1 MKKTV
6 VIHQPDFLPY
16 LGFFH
21 RLIHADLFVILDN
34 AQYVNGTSQS
44 WMNRDKV
51 KTSQG
56 EKWLTVSVKK
66 APRETPINRI
76 ELSGNADWKKNNL
89 NLIRQNYRDAPFFAE
104 IYPHLEQLYLYD
116 GTLLIEFNMKSI
128 EMLAKLLDIEIPTA
142 FASTLPAVGKKNEHL
157 LNILQEVGATHYLSG
172 LGAKAYVD
180 PKLYERAKIEIVW
193 QDFVHPV
200 YPQLHGAFIPCL
212 SSIDVL
218 FNCGVGKSREILRF
232 CSGGTTNTVSK
243 TC

>member
-21 RLIHADLFVILDN
+21 RLIHADTFVILDN

-44 WMNRDKV
+44 WMNRDKL

-66 APRETPINRI
+66 AARETPINQI
-76 ELSGNADWKKNNL
+76 ELSDNSEWKKSNL
-89 NLIRQNYRDAPFFAE
+89 NLIKHNYRLSPYFAE
-104 IYPHLEQLYLYD
+104 IYPHLEKLYAYEGNLLY
-116 GTLLIEFNMKSI
+116 EFNLHSIRMLMK
-128 EMLAKLLDIEIPTA
+128 LFDIEIA
-142 FASTLPAVGKKNEHL
+142 EVLASTLNTVGKKNEL
-157 LNILQEVGATHYLSG
+157 LVDVLKKVGATQYLSG
-172 LGAKAYVD
+172 VGAKAYFEPEVYD
-180 PKLYERAKIEIVW
+180 KAGIGIVW

-200 YPQLHGAFIPCL
+200 YPQLYGPFIPYL

-218 FNCGVGKSREILRF
+218 FNCGIEESRKILR
-232 CSGGTTNTVSK
+232 SS
-243 TC
+243 

>member
-66 APRETPINRI
+66 AARETSINRI
-76 ELSGNADWKKNNL
+76 KLSDNADWKKNNL
-89 NLIRQNYRDAPFFAE
+89 NLIRHNYRSAPYFAE
-104 IYPHLEQLYLYD
+104 IYPYIEQLYAYD
-116 GTLLIEFNMKSI
+116 GTLLIEFNLKSI
-128 EMLAKLLDIEIPTA
+128 EMLMKLLDIEISTVL
-142 FASTLPAVGKKNEHL
+142 ASTLQADGKKNEL
-157 LNILQEVGATHYLSG
+157 LLDILQKVGATHYLSG
-172 LGAKAYVD
+172 IGAKAYLETE
-180 PKLYERAKIEIVW
+180 LYEKAKIEVVW
-193 QDFVHPV
+193 QDFAHPV
-200 YPQLHGAFIPCL
+200 YPQLHGAFIPYL

-218 FNCGVGKSREILRF
+218 FNCGVEKSREILR
-232 CSGGTTNTVSK
+232 SS
-243 TC
+243 